1 MDSPNVVL
9 ASNSAWSLLKFRLG
23 LIRTLQD
30 QGLRVIALAPRDGS
44 EERLPC
50 ECFPIR
56 VNRSGTNPLEDLAL
70 LRELRRQYRG
80 LRPVAALHF
89 TSKLNIYGALAARW
103 LRIPSIGNIT
113 GLGSAFLGGGPV
125 AWIQQRLYR
134 FALSGVQRIFFQN
147 PEDLRLFTGRR
158 LADPSRSRLIP
169 GSGVDLQAFSP
180 RPLPPNERFV
190 FLLIARLLRDKGI
203 HEYVE
208 AARRLKAGGA
218 DVECRLVG
226 HLDSGN
232 PSAVDEGSLARWTA
246 EGVIEYRGA
255 RDDVREEIALADCVV
270 LPSYREGTPHTL
282 LEAAAM
288 ARPLIASDVPGCR
301 QVVEDGVNGFLC
313 RARDSADLAARMSR
327 MLDTPEAERRAMGS
341 RGRAKM
347 QKEFDEGLVVRAY
360 LEALRELRL
369 LPS

>member
-1 MDSPNVVL
+1 
-9 ASNSAWSLLKFRLG
+9 
-23 LIRTLQD
+23 
-30 QGLRVIALAPRDGS
+30 
-44 EERLPC
+44 
-50 ECFPIR
+50 
-56 VNRSGTNPLEDLAL
+56 
-70 LRELRRQYRG
+70 
-80 LRPVAALHF
+80 
-89 TSKLNIYGALAARW
+89 
-103 LRIPSIGNIT
+103 
-113 GLGSAFLGGGPV
+113 
-125 AWIQQRLYR
+125 
-134 FALSGVQRIFFQN
+134 
-147 PEDLRLFTGRR
+147 
-158 LADPSRSRLIP
+158 
-169 GSGVDLQAFSP
+169 VDLQAFTP
-180 RPLPPNERFV
+180 RPLPSNERFA

-246 EGVIEYRGA
+246 EEVIEYRGA

-327 MLDTPEAERRAMGS
+327 MLDTPEAERRAMGL